1 MHFKTLT
8 LCLNKKH
15 VLRNIVLISSLVKL
29 IHENIK
35 YSKSVAASFQIVA
48 SCFQGKYRQATV
60 EIQKHIEDLQHDLA
74 VIGQIAGLASSLR
87 GKHQVSKF

>member
-1 MHFKTLT
+1 M
-8 LCLNKKH
+8 
-15 VLRNIVLISSLVKL
+15 
-29 IHENIK
+29 
-35 YSKSVAASFQIVA
+35 AASFQIVA

-87 GKHQVSKF
+87 GKHQVSNF